1 MLHSK
6 PNSIKSHFLLGLVQ
20 RVLFFLNTLFILLF
34 PSCSNKENSLNCTTL
49 PSSLIQISVNDS
61 FEFGSDTSI
70 LVDINQ
76 DGITDFEFLSQ
87 PAGNRFN
94 PFIQGSLL
102 ENKIR
107 IPTEKDQI
115 FLNSGDAIKSTD
127 VFVNQFN
134 FSDLGNGQ
142 AAHFNDKFLGVQF
155 TVNNATHFGWIK
167 LSSTTN
173 EGESSST
180 PIYYLKVSMELMEVG
195 YNESCDKS
203 LILP

>member
-1 MLHSK
+1 M
-6 PNSIKSHFLLGLVQ
+6 
-20 RVLFFLNTLFILLF
+20 
-34 PSCSNKENSLNCTTL
+34 NCTTL
-49 PSSLIQISVNDS
+49 PSRLIQTSVNVS

-155 TVNNATHFGWIK
+155 TV
-167 LSSTTN
+167 
-173 EGESSST
+173 
-180 PIYYLKVSMELMEVG
+180 
-195 YNESCDKS
+195 
-203 LILP
+203 